1 MHPVGLLTAL
11 TLLAAPPSGGRVG
24 VVWHDQATVRHDA
37 RQRLVDALV
46 DRGGLSRSS
55 IVVDADLRARV
66 AVAHRFSP
74 DLADKAAL
82 LDVTLTGAAASYRAG
97 ELEAAL
103 TALERVESSL
113 RSDPGIATAA
123 ALMGRV
129 AILRAQIAWTRGD
142 DVAVDEALTVA
153 LTLDPEGHLS
163 TRAVAPPIAAA
174 HERLRAALEAD
185 RERWTA
191 IEVEG
196 ADGPVAIEVDGR
208 PSPGPVPPGEHFVV
222 VRRAG
227 FVPIAALVRTP
238 DKVAVPP
245 TSTEV
250 VGVGLPTD
258 RADAEALC
266 EAAQVQQLV
275 LARQRGRRVG
285 LQGYV
290 CGEGF
295 APAEFS
301 ADDAPDDLVGTV
313 LVANATDD
321 MGGRLHS
328 ARPWPAVE
336 TPLEGPI
343 LGPEGPSDGPRGTSD
358 EPKPWF
364 RRVWVWAVIGTAVAG
379 AVTTGVVLGT
389 RPGPDRLQIDTD
401 SFKPPM
407 P

>member
-11 TLLAAPPSGGRVG
+11 TLLAAPPAGGRVG

-46 DRGGLSRSS
+46 DRGGLAPES
-55 IVVDADLRARV
+55 IVVDADLRGRV

-97 ELEAAL
+97 EVEAAA
-103 TALERVESSL
+103 TALGRVESSL
-113 RSDPGIATAA
+113 RSDPGIAAAA

-142 DVAVDEALTVA
+142 DAAVDEALGVA
-153 LTLDPEGHLS
+153 LTLDPEGRLS
-163 TRAVAPPIAAA
+163 TRTVAPPIVAA
-174 HERLRAALEAD
+174 HTRLAAALEAD
-185 RERWTA
+185 RARWVEITA
-191 IEVEG
+191 DGVT
-196 ADGPVAIEVDGR
+196 GPVAIEVDGR

-222 VRRAG
+222 VRRPG

-250 VGVGLPTD
+250 VRVGLPAD

-266 EAAQVQQLV
+266 EAVEVDQLL
-275 LARQRGRRVG
+275 LARQRGRRIG

-301 ADDAPDDLVGTV
+301 IDESPDDLVAVV
-313 LVANATDD
+313 LAANAGPDVQA
-321 MGGRLHS
+321 RLQS
-328 ARPWPAVE
+328 SRPWPAIE
-336 TPLEGPI
+336 TPLEGPA
-343 LGPEGPSDGPRGTSD
+343 LGPEGPSDGGG
-358 EPKPWF
+358 EVVGPKPWF

-389 RPGPDRLQIDTD
+389 RPGPDRLQVDTD
-401 SFKPPM
+401 TFMPM